1 MKASDLFVKALEN
14 EGVKYI
20 FGILGEENLDLLDSI
35 RKSSK
40 QLVLQN
46 YCGNKKD
53 TLIIMPPLIVKKE
66 ELEEILARINRG
78 VLNLKKIK
86 KKKVELE

>member
-35 RKSSK
+35 RKSSI